1 MLPIADRNFD
11 ALVTPTK
18 LHRSLYTDPTLFE
31 LEMQR
36 IWGQAW
42 IFIGHESQVP
52 EPGDYFTTHINHNE
66 PVVLIRD
73 KNQAVTCCTTVAV
86 TRAPRWSKIALVALA
101 APCVAPITA
110 GPTVSMAHC
119 RRFPTKRATKV
130 PALMPQTPLQHAA
143 RSQGRQLSRL
153 CFCFPVPYRTRPHR
167 MDGRCPGLL

>member
-1 MLPIADRNFD
+1 MQPIADRNFD

-73 KNQAVTCCTTVAV
+73 KNQAVHVLHNRCGHKGAKVV
-86 TRAPRWSKIALVALA
+86 ENRSGRARGALRCAYHGW
-101 APCVAPITA
+101 TY
-110 GPTVSMAHC
+110 
-119 RRFPTKRATKV
+119 RFDGSLQKV
-130 PALMPQTPLQHAA
+130 PNEK
-143 RSQGRQLSRL
+143 GYELSL
-153 CFCFPVPYRTRPHR
+153 IHI
-167 MDGRCPGLL
+167 